1 MIKNAYAYILAFA
14 NFLQILGLADR
25 LGGIIPSYEVP
36 LKNKIVYLTKR
47 HVRIILLVNL
57 G

>member
-25 LGGIIPSYEVP
+25 FGGIIPSYEVP
-36 LKNKIVYLTKR
+36 LNKF
-47 HVRIILLVNL
+47 LVINSAL
-57 G
+57 NG